1 MTTSA
6 TPPSERP
13 IPDRSE
19 VVIVGAGL
27 AGLSAAR
34 RLHDAGRDVVVIEAG
49 DGVGGRVRTDIVDG
63 CRLDRGFQVLL
74 TAYPEFGRQFDA
86 AALDVRCFAPGAMV
100 WDGGRM
106 STVGDP
112 LRRPLTTVS
121 TVTSPVGT
129 VGDKLR
135 LLRQRVRLQ
144 RADPKQLLRGD
155 DIATVDALRREGFSE
170 RVIDRLFVPLV
181 GGIQLDPSLQTSR
194 RMFDVI
200 QRSLLVGDVGVPNA
214 GMGALSEQLASHV
227 PSDRIHLNRPVTS
240 VAPGTVTIAGRS
252 IGADRVVV
260 ATDGPS
266 AARLLDLPEVESN
279 PATCVWFAAAAPP
292 ISEPFV
298 VLDASGSGPAVNIAV
313 MTNVAPGYAPDGT
326 ALIAVALPGV
336 FDPDAAAMARRRVR
350 SIWGQQ
356 VESWRALRTDA
367 IAHGQPRQHPP
378 FSPKQRVAL
387 GDGLFVCGDHRD
399 TASIQGALYS
409 GRRCADAVLTSL
421 T

>member
-1 MTTSA
+1 MS
-6 TPPSERP
+6 PSP
-13 IPDRSE
+13 STQLPDRAE
-19 VVIVGAGL
+19 VVVVGAGL

-34 RLHDAGRDVVVIEAG
+34 RLHEAGRDVIVIEAG
-49 DGVGGRVRTDIVDG
+49 DGVGGRVRTDVVDG
-63 CRLDRGFQVLL
+63 YRLDRGFQVLL
-74 TAYPEFGRQFDA
+74 TAYPEFDRQFDA

-100 WDGGRM
+100 WDGSRM
-106 STVGDP
+106 SRVGDP
-112 LRRPLTTVS
+112 LRRPRTTVS
-121 TVTSPVGT
+121 TVASNVGS

-144 RADPKQLLRGD
+144 RADPRHLLRGD
-155 DIATVDALRREGFSE
+155 DIATVEALRQEGFSE
-170 RVIDRLFVPLV
+170 RMIDRFFVPLV

-200 QRSLLVGDVGVPNA
+200 QRCLLVGDVGVPNE
-214 GMGALSEQLASHV
+214 GMGALSDQLASHV
-227 PSDRIHLNRPVTS
+227 PGDRIHLNRAVES
-240 VAPGTVTIAGRS
+240 VGPGTVTVAGHS

-266 AARLLDLPEVESN
+266 AAGLLDLPAVESN
-279 PATCVWFAAAAPP
+279 PATCVWFAADTPP
-292 ISEPFV
+292 ITNPFV
-298 VLDASGSGPAVNIAV
+298 VLDASGNGPTANIAV

-326 ALIAVALPGV
+326 ALIAVALPGL
-336 FDPDAAAMARRRVR
+336 FDPDTEAGARQQVR
-350 SIWGQQ
+350 SIWGAQ
-356 VESWRALRTDA
+356 VDGWRALRTDA

-387 GDGLFVCGDHRD
+387 GDGVFVCGDHRD

-409 GRRCADAVLTSL
+409 GRRCAEAVLSSL